1 MIYLRI
7 LEEIPFTYNNIQY
20 VARTYIPLNKPNYIY
35 GEIVFLKNK
44 QRPEKMRNIVRGK
57 LKEYNED
64 VPLDSKR
71 LVTHSAVKKL
81 IDLLKTNA

>member
-1 MIYLRI
+1 
-7 LEEIPFTYNNIQY
+7 
-20 VARTYIPLNKPNYIY
+20 
-35 GEIVFLKNK
+35 
-44 QRPEKMRNIVRGK
+44 MRNIVRGK
-57 LKEYNED
+57 LKEYNVD